1 MKKYIDRF
9 DDWFIFFGIRRIAAC
24 CRCRCSSGRDDVG
37 ICRRIDIQYAHT
49 GRNSEDG
56 RPYCKGN
63 DVFVTLGAKGAG
75 ICFSL
80 NLHSLPYVK
89 KDRTELV

>member
-1 MKKYIDRF
+1 MKKYIDWF

-37 ICRRIDIQYAHT
+37 IYRRIDIQYAHT

-63 DVFVTLGAKGAG
+63 DVFVTLGGKGRRHMFQLKSAFFA
-75 ICFSL
+75 IC
-80 NLHSLPYVK
+80 
-89 KDRTELV
+89 